1 MLNPSKFEDL
11 NNTHSKPLK
20 YSYQRLKSLY
30 KYIICAFFSI
40 LTTNSLAQKIN
51 AKYELH
57 IKPASSEIKIDGD
70 VSEQAWNDAELVTNF
85 FMVQPMDTS
94 FAKIKTDIKMTYDK
108 ENLYI
113 IAICYHEPGPY
124 FVESLRRDFA
134 FGKNDNF
141 LMFMDPF
148 NDLTN
153 GFSFGTNAA
162 GAQWDGIMYD
172 GSKIDLS
179 WDNKWTSAVKNYPD
193 RYVFEASIPF
203 KSIRYKP

>member
-1 MLNPSKFEDL
+1 
-11 NNTHSKPLK
+11 
-20 YSYQRLKSLY
+20 
-30 KYIICAFFSI
+30 
-40 LTTNSLAQKIN
+40 
-51 AKYELH
+51 LH

-153 GFSFGTNAA
+153 GFSFGTSDVSIIVTYANIIAVMLTMPYVNI
-162 GAQWDGIMYD
+162 GAPFILYN
-172 GSKIDLS
+172 ILS
-179 WDNKWTSAVKNYPD
+179 A
-193 RYVFEASIPF
+193 IPF
-203 KSIRYKP
+203 VGIYTI